1 MPLLVLVLVI
11 LSVWLLVAAVAVVVC
26 LAARRTDEEIAGA
39 DLAPVIDIQAGSLAS
54 RQHVA

>member
-1 MPLLVLVLVI
+1 MPLLLIVI
-11 LSVWLLVAAVAVVVC
+11 LSAWLLFAAVALVLC

-39 DLAPVIDIQAGSLAS
+39 ELAPVIDIQAGSLAS